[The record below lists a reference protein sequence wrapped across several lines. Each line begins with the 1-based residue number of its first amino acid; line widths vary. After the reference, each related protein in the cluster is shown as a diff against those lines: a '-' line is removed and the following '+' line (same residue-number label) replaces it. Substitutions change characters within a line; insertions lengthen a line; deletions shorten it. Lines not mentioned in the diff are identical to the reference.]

1 VGRGVLELV
10 KLPRMAKDE
19 IDTLVREQILC
30 RLAFGGKTAP
40 YIAPFQYV
48 FIGGHLYFHFTSYG
62 RKMGLLEEAQPV
74 CVEIE
79 KYKQDFSEYSFIVI
93 VGKLKIVTD
102 QHERAKALAKMVETA
117 KAKLLSSDFLQAH
130 GLPKE
135 ASWSA
140 LSEDKPLVILK
151 LVDVTEITG
160 LKSP

>member
-1 VGRGVLELV
+1 LELV

-19 IDTLVREQILC
+19 IDNVVREQLLC
-30 RLAFGGKTAP
+30 RIAFGRKTAP

-48 FIGGHLYFHFTSYG
+48 FTGGHLYFHFTNYG
-62 RKMGLLEEAQPV
+62 RKMGFLEEGQPV

-79 KYKQDFSEYSFIVI
+79 KYKQDLSEYSFIVL

-102 QHERAKALAKMVETA
+102 QQERAKAIAKMVETA
-117 KAKLLSSDFLQAH
+117 KAKPLSPNFLQAH

-135 ASWSA
+135 AGWSA
-140 LSEDKPLVILK
+140 LSEDKPLVIVK
-151 LVDVTEITG
+151 LVEVTEITG